1 VEKDNSQ
8 LAESS
13 SEIRFSKE
21 DIDIFG
27 IRCEDVFDLWVDLSG
42 LEGMTN
48 YVHMIGSG
56 LMIYYLQEWRN
67 LY

>member
-21 DIDIFG
+21 
-27 IRCEDVFDLWVDLSG
+27 VFDLWVDLSG